1 LNGAAGNDRIIGGAG
16 NDVLTG
22 GANDDMFVFAFTT
35 SDASGQTIPI
45 GSGDDRVQ
53 DFDFNPAGGQDL
65 LDISGLTITA
75 GDFAASV
82 VITDLGADTLVTI
95 ADESIRLVGVNNPA
109 NITQADFLLG

>member
-1 LNGAAGNDRIIGGAG
+1 MNGAAGNDRIIGGAG